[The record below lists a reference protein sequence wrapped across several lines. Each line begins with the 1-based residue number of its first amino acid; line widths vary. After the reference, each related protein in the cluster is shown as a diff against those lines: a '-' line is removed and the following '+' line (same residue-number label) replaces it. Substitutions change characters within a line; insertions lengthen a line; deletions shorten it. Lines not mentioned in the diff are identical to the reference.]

1 MLKKCLKLDKSGWQV
16 YTGSSFSVGNKKLQ
30 FILKHLMR
38 RKTFF
43 QEVLILKQNRQK
55 KKLHEHRKSPAV
67 RLFAL
72 AAAVM
77 VSVTATN
84 WADALYVFTDA
95 DDSVIVLEP
104 SDKTPDISSRLVYLK
119 SGRAGFDIALNA
131 KQTVT
136 IHQQGLSTTLQ
147 AKKHDSISSL
157 LNRAGIVPGPL
168 DMIGVDV
175 SDNTVEI
182 TITSQL
188 TFYDT
193 VTEDVTYRTIRK
205 PNPDMAEG
213 TEQVVQ
219 EGKDGVRTSIYEVV
233 WADGQL
239 VSRQF
244 VEELDSTAVDKI
256 VEYGTSVEEVAPSD
270 RIVSVSKN
278 ADGSGTLYFQSGTAL
293 KFSDAKT
300 MTATAY
306 TAGHGGADFITA
318 TGTTVRTGTVAVDRK
333 VIPLGT
339 KMYIVTSDGI
349 VYGLSVAEDTGVRGN
364 IVDLYFH
371 SYEECINFGRRSCT
385 VYILE

>member
-1 MLKKCLKLDKSGWQV
+1 M
-16 YTGSSFSVGNKKLQ
+16 N
-30 FILKHLMR
+30 R
-38 RKTFF
+38 
-43 QEVLILKQNRQK
+43 NRQK
-55 KKLHEHRKSPAV
+55 KKLHEHKRQTLI

-72 AAAVM
+72 IAALVVGTSAIG
-77 VSVTATN
+77 
-84 WADALYVFTDA
+84 WAGALYILTDSSEA
-95 DDSVIVLEP
+95 VIVLDGSVKSP
-104 SDKTPDISSRLVYLK
+104 SISSQLVYLK
-119 SGRAGFDIALNA
+119 SGRAGFDIALNS

-136 IHQQGLSTTLQ
+136 VHHNGTTTVLQ
-147 AKKHDSISSL
+147 AAKFDSISKIL
-157 LNRAGIVPGPL
+157 DRAGIAVSPL

-175 SDNTVEI
+175 SDNKVDI

-188 TFYDT
+188 TFFDT
-193 VTEDVTYRTIRK
+193 VTEEVTYRTIRQ
-205 PNPDMAEG
+205 PNPDLPEG
-213 TEQVVQ
+213 TEQIVQ
-219 EGKDGVRTSIYEVV
+219 EGKNGVRTSIYEVV
-233 WADGQL
+233 WANGQL
-239 VSRQF
+239 ASRQF
-244 VEELDSTAVDKI
+244 VEELDSTAVDQI
-256 VEYGTSVEEVAPSD
+256 VEYGTSTDEVAPSD

-278 ADGSGTLYFQSGTAL
+278 EDGSGVLYFQSGTAL

-339 KMYIVTSDGI
+339 KMYIVTKDGI

-364 IVDLYFH
+364 VVDLYFH

>member
-1 MLKKCLKLDKSGWQV
+1 MYK
-16 YTGSSFSVGNKKLQ
+16 N
-30 FILKHLMR
+30 H
-38 RKTFF
+38 
-43 QEVLILKQNRQK
+43 QK
-55 KKLHEHRKSPAV
+55 KKLHEHKRHAAI
-67 RLFAL
+67 RLFSL
-72 AAAVM
+72 FAAVLVG
-77 VSVTATN
+77 VSSTS
-84 WADALYVFTDA
+84 WADALYVLTDS
-95 DDSVIVLEP
+95 DDTVIVLDETARS
-104 SDKTPDISSRLVYLK
+104 SDITSKLVYLK

-136 IHQQGLSTTLQ
+136 IHHGETTTTAE
-147 AKKHDSISSL
+147 AKKHDSISNL
-157 LNRAGIVPGPL
+157 LSRLGIVPGPL
-168 DMIGVDV
+168 DMVGVDV
-175 SDNTVEI
+175 SENNVVI
-182 TITSQL
+182 TITPEL

-193 VTEDVTYRTIRK
+193 VTEDVSYRTIRK

-233 WADGQL
+233 WADGRQI
-239 VSRQF
+239 SRQF
-244 VEELDSTAVDKI
+244 VEELDSTAVDQI

-270 RIVSVSKN
+270 RITSVSKN
-278 ADGSGTLYFQSGTAL
+278 EDGSGILYFRSGTAL
-293 KFSDAKT
+293 KFTEAKT